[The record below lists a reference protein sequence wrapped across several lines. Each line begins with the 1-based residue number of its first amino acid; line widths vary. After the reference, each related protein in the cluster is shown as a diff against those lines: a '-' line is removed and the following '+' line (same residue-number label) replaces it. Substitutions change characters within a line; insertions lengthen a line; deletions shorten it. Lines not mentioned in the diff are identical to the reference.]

1 MLSDADKKLVVSM
14 LPQVPLFAS
23 MDKKALNTVA
33 SSAGKK
39 TYKSAEVIAKEGDKA
54 LSFFLILEGGVE
66 VRRGKKVLA
75 TLGKGQ
81 FFGEMALLDEQPRS
95 ADVIATSDTTCILL
109 TSWAFAGVMAS
120 NPDISKV
127 IIKELVRRLRET
139 DKTLAD

>member
-1 MLSDADKKLVVSM
+1 MLSDSDKKLVVSM

-23 MDKKALNTVA
+23 LEKKALNAVA
-33 SSAGKK
+33 TSAGKK
-39 TYKSAEVIAKEGDKA
+39 TYKSGEVIAKEGEKA
-54 LSFFLILEGGVE
+54 LSFFLILDGSVE

-95 ADVIATSDTTCILL
+95 ADVIASVDTTCVLL
-109 TSWAFAGVMAS
+109 TSWAFAGVMAG
-120 NPDISKV
+120 NPSISQV

-139 DKTLAD
+139 DKALTE